1 MASDVMAGLWP
12 LRLRSLHVDFCDCER
27 VLEQSVNQPARVN
40 LPLKNHHPKP
50 NAPYIQTSKHLTW
63 HSPFTALESALF
75 LRYTKAY

>member
-27 VLEQSVNQPARVN
+27 VLEREPARTRKP
-40 LPLKNHHPKP
+40 PLKKPPPKP

-63 HSPFTALESALF
+63 HSPFTALESTLF